1 MPVRSQIA
9 VEGCCHGELDTIYAA
24 MQRLEAKEGVKID
37 LLICCGD
44 FQARVACPRF
54 CATRERL
61 REACCARRAHMHT
74 LQHYAPLCGAH
85 ACSQAVR

>member
-1 MPVRSQIA
+1 

-44 FQARVACPRF
+44 FQARVAPTAAAVAV
-54 CATRERL
+54 ATRRSCL
-61 REACCARRAHMHT
+61 
-74 LQHYAPLCGAH
+74 
-85 ACSQAVR
+85 